1 MNSSGTPFITV
12 VIPVYRV
19 PKALDRLLESLLLC
33 KYPYKEIIVIADE
46 PTEETREILRKYSY
60 KITAIINEERKGKV
74 AALNEG
80 LRLGRGDIFLFI
92 DNDIF
97 LPENSTD
104 FFDILVEEMQDV
116 DVAEINKE
124 VVKDS
129 FWARLIYY
137 DYIAFQVANWLF
149 SKSMKK
155 TLGINGAIFAVKRHV
170 FEEVGPFNKTVSEDL
185 DFALRVFKK
194 DFKFKFITRLKVYN
208 IVYSDLKS
216 WYNQRKRWA
225 YGVASWVDEN
235 LLDLISISKRYPHI
249 IIPAVYIILPTLIFS
264 LMTIYTPTPII
275 ISLGHYI
282 SRNYIPTI
290 NAPVSLFT
298 LVPWIPM
305 LLHAS
310 ETFWGFVVYTIIFFT
325 FSKKMKFKFN
335 PVEFALY
342 FFIYSPVWL
351 TILLYGFVKVFI
363 AHDGEIEIDW
373 KV

>member
-1 MNSSGTPFITV
+1 MNSSGAPFITV

-46 PTEETREILRKYSY
+46 PIEETREILRKYSY

-104 FFDILVEEMQDV
+104 FLDILVEEMQDV

-149 SKSMKK
+149 SKSLKK

-170 FEEVGPFNKTVSEDL
+170 FEEVGPF
-185 DFALRVFKK
+185 
-194 DFKFKFITRLKVYN
+194 ILK
-208 IVYSDLKS
+208 
-216 WYNQRKRWA
+216 
-225 YGVASWVDEN
+225 
-235 LLDLISISKRYPHI
+235 
-249 IIPAVYIILPTLIFS
+249 
-264 LMTIYTPTPII
+264 
-275 ISLGHYI
+275 
-282 SRNYIPTI
+282 I
-290 NAPVSLFT
+290 NAGL
-298 LVPWIPM
+298 
-305 LLHAS
+305 
-310 ETFWGFVVYTIIFFT
+310 
-325 FSKKMKFKFN
+325 
-335 PVEFALY
+335 
-342 FFIYSPVWL
+342 
-351 TILLYGFVKVFI
+351 
-363 AHDGEIEIDW
+363 
-373 KV
+373 